1 MSPNFQALL
10 TWSLFGLAAATT
22 LTAHAG
28 DFPAIGKVHVKS
40 ERLHQLLTEDAV
52 IEQLTDD
59 VFDWSEGPVW
69 VPEGDYLLFSD
80 VPANTMY
87 KWSGAGGLEVFRK
100 PSSMPGDWV
109 RDESGQGT
117 NGLLLSLEGRLLA
130 ADHGARAVV
139 ATDLAS
145 GIQQILTREFE
156 GRRYN
161 SPNDL
166 AISRTRW
173 PGALFFTDPPYGLAG
188 QDDSPLKELEHN
200 GIYRLDTDG
209 KVSLLDVSLAR
220 PNGLAL
226 SPDERKLYVAN
237 SNKNNVIWKVFN
249 LESDANTDAGA
260 VFFSAQ
266 EQTDAGAAGLPD
278 GMAVDVDGNVWA
290 TGPGGVYV
298 ISAEGELL
306 GVISTGTAIANCAF
320 GGADGSQLFMTSD
333 GFLARIQTRTQG
345 LEFR

>member
-1 MSPNFQALL
+1 MSPKLQALL
-10 TWSLFGLAAATT
+10 TCTVFGLAAA
-22 LTAHAG
+22 AAVPARAG
-28 DFPAIGKVHVKS
+28 DDSVIGQVHVKS
-40 ERLHQLLTEDAV
+40 ELLRQLLPEDAV

-59 VFDWSEGPVW
+59 VLDWSEGPVW
-69 VPEGDYLLFSD
+69 IPRGDYLLFSD

-87 KWSGAGGLEVFRK
+87 KWSDTGGLEVFRK

-117 NGLLLSLEGRLLA
+117 NGLMMSLEGLLLA

-145 GIQQILTREFE
+145 GTQQILTREFKS
-156 GRRYN
+156 RRYN

-166 AISRTRW
+166 AISRMRW

-188 QDDSPLKELEHN
+188 QDDSPLKELEHS

-209 KVSLLDVSLAR
+209 SVSLLDASLMR
-220 PNGLAL
+220 PNGIAL

-249 LESDANTDAGA
+249 LDSDANTDSGM

-266 EQTDAGAAGLPD
+266 DQTDAGAAGLPD
-278 GMAVDVDGNVWA
+278 GMAVDVEGNVWA

-298 ISAEGELL
+298 LTPEGELL
-306 GVISTGTAIANCAF
+306 GVIATGTAIANCAF
-320 GGADGSQLFMTSD
+320 GGTDGSQLYMTSD
-333 GFLARIQTRTQG
+333 GFLARIQTRTRG